1 MSIGIV
7 LAGLMLAMSL
17 LGQHWLSSN
26 AEKLLEAVRRNQ
38 IRGESPQRAIA
49 RAYSLEKTGQRLFWL
64 GLMLAAGCYL
74 LLR

>member
-1 MSIGIV
+1 MSTGIV
-7 LAGLMLAMSL
+7 LAVLMLAMSL

-38 IRGESPQRAIA
+38 IRGQSPQQVIA
-49 RAYSLEKTGQRLFWL
+49 RAYSMEKAGQRLFWI
-64 GLMLAAGCYL
+64 GLALAAGCYL